1 MNGKQE
7 NLVVCF
13 FNSLFTISNNAN
25 LEKDL
30 LEALKNQDDFYI
42 VCDFTI
48 NSNYHMPKEEQEFI
62 DNLIAKLKKHFRFE
76 KFDILEGRGII
87 IHGAR

>member
-1 MNGKQE
+1 
-7 NLVVCF
+7 
-13 FNSLFTISNNAN
+13 
-25 LEKDL
+25 
-30 LEALKNQDDFYI
+30 
-42 VCDFTI
+42 
-48 NSNYHMPKEEQEFI
+48 MPKEEQEFI

>member
-62 DNLIAKLKKHFRFE
+62 DNLIAKLKNTFVLKSLTFWKGE
-76 KFDILEGRGII
+76 V
-87 IHGAR
+87 